1 LIWVAAESTR
11 ATDQPS
17 RLRDVFVTFLSDF
30 GLQDDFVGT
39 CHGVIKRIAP
49 EAQIIDITHG
59 IPPQQI
65 LQGALVLANT
75 IAYMPVGSHLA
86 VVDPGVGGARR
97 PLALRDREGRY
108 FVGPDNGLLVPA
120 ADRAGI
126 EAAHELANPDYAL
139 DSISRTFHGRDLFA
153 PAAAHLAKG
162 VAIDELGPPIA
173 PDALVRLDLPEPE
186 VRNGRVL
193 GTVLYVDSFGNIALN
208 VTREHVAEVGI
219 VPGTQVE
226 VDLGGERVYAIAAR
240 TFADARPGDIMLYED
255 SYRNMSIAISN
266 GNAAE
271 MLHARAG
278 QSIRIDVGR
287 L

>member
-1 LIWVAAESTR
+1 
-11 ATDQPS
+11 
-17 RLRDVFVTFLSDF
+17 VFVTFLSDF

-59 IPPQQI
+59 IPPQQV

-75 IAYMPVGSHLA
+75 VPYMPLGAHLA
-86 VVDPGVGGARR
+86 VIDPGVGSARR
-97 PLALRDREGRY
+97 PLALRDRNGRF
-108 FVGPDNGLLVPA
+108 FVGPDNGLLIPA
-120 ADRAGI
+120 AERAGI
-126 EAAHELANPDYAL
+126 EAVHELANAEYAL
-139 DSISRTFHGRDLFA
+139 ETVSRTFHGRDLFA
-153 PAAAHLAKG
+153 PAAAHLACG
-162 VAIDELGPPIA
+162 LELEELGPPLD
-173 PDALVRLDLPEPE
+173 PDALVRLDLPSPDL
-186 VRNGRVL
+186 RPDRIGA
-193 GTVLYVDSFGNIALN
+193 TILYVDAFGNIVLN
-208 VTREHVAEVGI
+208 LTREHVAAAGI

-226 VDLGGERVYAIAAR
+226 LDLAGERVYAVAAR
-240 TFADARPGDIMLYED
+240 TFADARPGDIMLFED

-278 QSIRIDVGR
+278 QSLRINVGR

>member
-1 LIWVAAESTR
+1 M
-11 ATDQPS
+11 
-17 RLRDVFVTFLSDF
+17 FVTFLSDF

-59 IPPQQI
+59 IPPQQV
-65 LQGALVLANT
+65 LQGALVLAST
-75 IAYMPVGSHLA
+75 LPYMPVGVHLA
-86 VVDPGVGGARR
+86 VIDPGRRQLAARR
-97 PLALRDREGRY
+97 SRCATGRAGY

-120 ADRAGI
+120 ADLAGI
-126 EAAHELANPDYAL
+126 EPRT
-139 DSISRTFHGRDLFA
+139 SSRTRSTPSTRSRARSTGATSSRLR
-153 PAAAHLAKG
+153 PLILRAASPSTSSARRLLPTRSSASTFPQPEIG
-162 VAIDELGPPIA
+162 GNRIA
-173 PDALVRLDLPEPE
+173 
-186 VRNGRVL
+186 
-193 GTVLYVDSFGNIALN
+193 GTVLYVDSFGNVALN

-226 VDLGGERVYAIAAR
+226 LELGGERFYAVAAR
-240 TFADARPGDIMLYED
+240 TFADARAGDIMLYED
-255 SYRNMSIAISN
+255 SYRNMSVAISN

-278 QSIRIDVGR
+278 QSIRINVGR

>member
-1 LIWVAAESTR
+1 
-11 ATDQPS
+11 
-17 RLRDVFVTFLSDF
+17 VFVTFLSDF

-75 IAYMPVGSHLA
+75 IPYMPVGAHLA

-97 PLALRDREGRY
+97 PLALRDAEGRFY
-108 FVGPDNGLLVPA
+108 VGPDNGLLVPA
-120 ADRAGI
+120 AERAGI

-139 DSISRTFHGRDLFA
+139 ETISRTFHGRDLFA

-162 VAIDELGPPIA
+162 VPIEELGPPIGV
-173 PDALVRLDLPEPE
+173 DALVRLDLPKPD
-186 VRNGRVL
+186 VRPDRIV

-208 VTREHVAEVGI
+208 VTREHVTEVGI

-226 VDLGGERVYAIAAR
+226 IDLGGERVYAVAAR

-255 SYRNMSIAISN
+255 SYRNMSVAISN

-278 QSIRIDVGR
+278 QPIRIDVGR